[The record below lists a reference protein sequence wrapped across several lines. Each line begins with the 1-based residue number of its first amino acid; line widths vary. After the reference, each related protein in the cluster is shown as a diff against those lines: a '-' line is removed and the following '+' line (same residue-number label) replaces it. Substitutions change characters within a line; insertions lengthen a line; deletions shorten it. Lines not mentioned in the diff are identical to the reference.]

1 MSDQVANSP
10 KNSRQGLEWVVLQDM
25 QDKDDNSI
33 VKQSLQIS
41 VELYNNSLN
50 GCYAN
55 LMSGSKIKQLEGL
68 MKKKCLLLE
77 PDASALR
84 LAKFLS
90 LHQKELLSYRLPRF
104 NA

>member
-1 MSDQVANSP
+1 M
-10 KNSRQGLEWVVLQDM
+10 GGMQDI

-33 VKQSLQIS
+33 VKESLQIS

-50 GCYAN
+50 CFYSN
-55 LMSGSKIKQLEGL
+55 LRSGSKIKQLESL

-90 LHQKELLSYRLPRF
+90 LHQKELLTYRLPRL
-104 NA
+104 NTKKIPKTEELS